1 MVNPQRVYPSFP
13 ERTVNQIKMKGKLC
27 EKEIRDYILALL
39 ELTLIKNLIGIFL
52 AFAVL
57 IMLAT
62 FGGNLPM
69 SNII

>member
-1 MVNPQRVYPSFP
+1 
-13 ERTVNQIKMKGKLC
+13 MKGKLC

-69 SNII
+69 SNIIWILW